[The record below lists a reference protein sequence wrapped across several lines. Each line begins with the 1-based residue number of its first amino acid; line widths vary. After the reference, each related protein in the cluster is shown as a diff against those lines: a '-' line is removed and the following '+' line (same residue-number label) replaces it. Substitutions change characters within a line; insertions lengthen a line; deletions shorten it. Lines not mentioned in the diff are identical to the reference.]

1 MTYYGDY
8 GFDDFLK
15 TGATNDADI
24 ESFVTKR
31 LLKGLS
37 IDLNVTGAGCTAFI
51 TNNELGDIIYGRN
64 FDFTYSPSL
73 QVFTD
78 PDNGYSSVST
88 VNLSFAGYDENYLPN
103 GMSFK
108 SFLTLAAPYLPF
120 DGMNEKAW
128 QLRCLPYQKQMRLK
142 TQTRSH

>member
-1 MTYYGDY
+1 MVIMDLTI
-8 GFDDFLK
+8 FEN
-15 TGATNDADI
+15 GATNDADI

-78 PDNGYSSVST
+78 LIMDIH
-88 VNLSFAGYDENYLPN
+88 LF
-103 GMSFK
+103 
-108 SFLTLAAPYLPF
+108 
-120 DGMNEKAW
+120 
-128 QLRCLPYQKQMRLK
+128 QL
-142 TQTRSH
+142 